1 MIRQRT
7 LKNSISATGV
17 GLHTGTK
24 VYLTLRPA
32 AANTGVVFRRV
43 DFPDPVE
50 IKACAQNVGETTLS
64 TTLVQDGVRVSTV
77 EHLLSAMAGL
87 GVDNAYVDL
96 SAAEVPIMD
105 GSAGPFVFLIQSA
118 GVEEQ
123 NAPKRFI
130 RILRKVSVRD
140 GDKTA
145 RFEPFDGFKVSFAI
159 EFDHPVFKQCIN
171 HASLDFSTTSFV
183 KEVSRARTFGF
194 TRDLERLRANNLA
207 LGGNVDNAIVVDDF
221 RVLNEDGLR
230 YRDEFVKHKVL
241 DAIGDLYLLGH
252 SCIGAYSGYKSGH
265 ALNNRLLARLL
276 RTRDAWEIVTY
287 DDVVDLPIIF
297 MPPVSSPSTG

>member
-43 DFPDPVE
+43 DFPEPVE